1 MTEPHRVTMRVYKPS
16 AGGEPALA
24 QLVRVPLENGEFL
37 IAEVDQVDIPE
48 ESVVLASPEP
58 GRAVARAAHTL
69 ESSLL
74 SLRPAL
80 AGLTE
85 TLKAL
90 TPQEV
95 SIEFG
100 VKLGGETGVI
110 LAKGTAEV
118 HFTVHVQWTAES
130 SVAEASGS

>member
-1 MTEPHRVTMRVYKPS
+1 M
-16 AGGEPALA
+16 A
-24 QLVRVPLENGEFL
+24 QLVRIPLEDGEFL
-37 IAEVDQVDIPE
+37 VAEVDRDDIPD

-80 AGLTE
+80 SGLVE
-85 TLKAL
+85 ALKVL
-90 TPQEV
+90 SPQAV

-118 HFTVHVQWTAES
+118 NFTVHVEWTPKSAAA
-130 SVAEASGS
+130 VPSGS

>member
-1 MTEPHRVTMRVYKPS
+1 M
-16 AGGEPALA
+16 A
-24 QLVRVPLENGEFL
+24 QLVRIPLDNGEFL
-37 IAEVDQVDIPE
+37 VAEVDRADIPE
-48 ESVVLASPEP
+48 ESVVLVSPEP
-58 GRAVARAAHTL
+58 GRSVAQASRTL

-85 TLKAL
+85 TLKARSPE
-90 TPQEV
+90 TA

-110 LAKGTAEV
+110 LAKGSAEV
-118 HFTVHVQWTAES
+118 HFTVHVEWTPSTLPARHTG
-130 SVAEASGS
+130 A

>member
-1 MTEPHRVTMRVYKPS
+1 MT
-16 AGGEPALA
+16 
-24 QLVRVPLENGEFL
+24 QLVRIPLENGEFL
-37 IAEVDQVDIPE
+37 VAEVDRADIPE

-58 GRAVARAAHTL
+58 GRSVAQASRTL
-69 ESSLL
+69 ESSLRG
-74 SLRPAL
+74 LRPAL

-85 TLKAL
+85 AL
-90 TPQEV
+90 QALSPETV

-118 HFTVHVQWTAES
+118 HFAVHAQWAPKPRPEQS
-130 SVAEASGS
+130 SDA